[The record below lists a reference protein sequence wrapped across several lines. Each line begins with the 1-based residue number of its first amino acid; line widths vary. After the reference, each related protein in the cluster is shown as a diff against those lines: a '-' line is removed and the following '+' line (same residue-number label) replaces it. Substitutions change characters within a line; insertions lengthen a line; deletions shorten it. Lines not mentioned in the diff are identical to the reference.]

1 MNSKNQDQRI
11 SCIVHIVNS
20 CSSFHYNVCLTIILN
35 LQPFI
40 INILK
45 IKSKYLQHASWVS
58 EFYMLDHSDTQHLSS
73 YFSVQKTL
81 RAAYSTFLAIGID
94 KWWLA
99 VNLKTV
105 FNSLLEQAKHWE
117 WKNLLIKFLT
127 HAVLGNRWQR
137 EGTPGNQHTPGKT
150 YTMNVFAPFVTSCL
164 LYICHWF

>member
-1 MNSKNQDQRI
+1 MNSKNQNQRI

-58 EFYMLDHSDTQHLSS
+58 EFYLLDHSDTQHLSS

-94 KWWLA
+94 K
-99 VNLKTV
+99 
-105 FNSLLEQAKHWE
+105 
-117 WKNLLIKFLT
+117 
-127 HAVLGNRWQR
+127 
-137 EGTPGNQHTPGKT
+137 
-150 YTMNVFAPFVTSCL
+150 
-164 LYICHWF
+164 